1 MRFTNTTPLA
11 AHLSIG
17 RELPN
22 GLRAGL
28 VLAKATF
35 AFDERGRLRLDDQDP
50 MPLFDADKETPL
62 GLLPRDNMP
71 RNDAAFEV
79 FLLGKAHAPFGK
91 PVPHVRV
98 GLTVGDTKRE
108 LDVYGN
114 RFWVGT
120 GPGAVLSAPEP
131 FLEMPLT
138 YSRAFGGTADIEVD
152 VDSPIEVTHPDN
164 PEGVGFDLEPIAASL
179 HAELNCPAG
188 FPRYARERA
197 VPNIEAVGSPLK
209 HWSDT
214 PEPELWS
221 AVPLGS
227 AIHNRRCYRVE
238 GEGATARVHVAPG
251 HLHRAHPSV
260 GPSMRARGRARPS
273 EAREHLTRGGTVVTL
288 RFPQLEVHLDYVL
301 GDRGG
306 SRALAPRALVLL
318 PEEHRIT
325 LALFHAFPGCPAD
338 RCRSRRL
345 SAHHGDPLT
354 CRPRQ
359 SAPRTTL
366 PAGPTSHCM
375 MLCWWPTPTSGSAL
389 RQ

>member
-35 AFDERGRLRLDDQDP
+35 TFDERGRLRLDDQDP

-152 VDSPIEVTHPDN
+152 ADSPIEVTHPDN

-227 AIHNRRCYRVE
+227 AIHNRRSYRVE
-238 GEGATARVHVAPG
+238 GEGATARAHLAPG
-251 HLHRAHPSV
+251 HLHRAHPAWVLPCAPAGDTVMKLES
-260 GPSMRARGRARPS
+260 
-273 EAREHLTRGGTVVTL
+273 LTPGAVVAL
-288 RFPQLEVHLDYVL
+288 RLPQLGVHLDYVL
-301 GDRGG
+301 AARSG
-306 SRALAPRALVLL
+306 SRPLTRRALVLL
-318 PEEHRIT
+318 PEEKRMTLLYALPFEVAPPTGADRAACLRIT
-325 LALFHAFPGCPAD
+325 ETH
-338 RCRSRRL
+338 
-345 SAHHGDPLT
+345 
-354 CRPRQ
+354 
-359 SAPRTTL
+359 
-366 PAGPTSHCM
+366 
-375 MLCWWPTPTSGSAL
+375 
-389 RQ
+389 

>member
-35 AFDERGRLRLDDQDP
+35 TFDERGRLRLDDQDP

-197 VPNIEAVGSPLK
+197 VPNIEAVDSPLK

-227 AIHNRRCYRVE
+227 AIHNRRCFRVE
-238 GEGATARVHVAPG
+238 GEGPTARVHVAPG
-251 HLHRAHPSV
+251 HLHRAHP
-260 GPSMRARGRARPS
+260 GWALPCAPAPSTAIRL
-273 EAREHLTRGGTVVTL
+273 EHLTRGGTIDL
-288 RFPQLEVHLDYVL
+288 RFPSLEVHLDYVL

-325 LALFHAFPGCPAD
+325 SLYSMTFQVDPPNRGH
-338 RCRSRRL
+338 RSARL
-345 SAHHGDPLT
+345 RITEKA
-354 CRPRQ
+354 
-359 SAPRTTL
+359 
-366 PAGPTSHCM
+366 
-375 MLCWWPTPTSGSAL
+375 
-389 RQ
+389 